1 MADMKFLELLSK
13 EFPNINAAT
22 SEIINLRSILA
33 LPKGTEYFLSDLHG
47 EYDIFVHILKTASG
61 TIKNKIDENY
71 GFSLTDAD
79 REELASLIYDP
90 EYIIKK
96 KKATEANFDQWCKT
110 TIYRLITICKAV
122 SNKYTRNKV
131 HKMLPEYL
139 GKSIDELLHANDEQ
153 NKAQYYDSIISTI
166 VECGLG
172 ELYIKEI
179 AQLTSTLSIDQL
191 HIIGDV
197 FDRGPKTDK
206 IFEYLM
212 THHQVDFQ
220 WGNHDILW
228 MGGAAGN
235 WPCLTNMLRIN
246 IRYNNFDMLEV
257 AYGINLR
264 PLASFAEKIYGDDPC
279 EYFKPNMLDVNI
291 YDQVDEK
298 LAAKMHK
305 AIAII
310 QFKVEGQAIMA
321 HPEYNMNDRLFLD
334 KIDWEKGTVMVDG
347 KEYPMRDMNLPTVD
361 RNDPYKL
368 TDEEYELMCSI
379 EASVMNCEKL
389 QKHIRFMFN
398 RGELYSVING
408 NLLFHGCIPMTADG
422 EFEEVTING
431 ETHSGKALMDF
442 LDGEIRKAFFSRE
455 TQAERAK
462 KADIMWYLWLSGQ
475 SPLFGK
481 EKMTTF
487 ERLFIADKATHK
499 EKTSPYYSLI
509 KEKAP
514 CEKILK
520 EFGLDPERSKIIN
533 GHVPV
538 KLKDGESPIKG
549 GGLLYVIDG
558 GMSKAYQKQTGI
570 AGYTFIFNSRFMALA
585 EHKPYIISKEDGS
598 KIFESPVMRTVE
610 TLQERM
616 LNIDTDQSKHLLE
629 HIEDMK
635 ALVEAYRSGKIKEKY
650 NVPQY

>member
-47 EYDIFVHILKTASG
+47 EYDIFVHILRTASG

-71 GFSLTDAD
+71 GFSLTDED

-90 EYIIKK
+90 EYIIRK
-96 KKATEANFDQWCKT
+96 KKATEINFDQWCKT
-110 TIYRLITICKAV
+110 TIFRLVTICKSV
-122 SNKYTRNKV
+122 SNKYTRGKV

-153 NKAQYYDSIISTI
+153 NRAQYYDSIISTV

-179 AQLTSTLSIDQL
+179 AQLTSALAIDQL

-197 FDRGPKTDK
+197 FDRGPHPDK

-212 THHQVDFQ
+212 KHHVVDFQ

-235 WPCLTNMLRIN
+235 WPCMANMLRIN
-246 IRYNNFDMLEV
+246 ISYNNFDMLEV
-257 AYGINLR
+257 GYGINLR
-264 PLASFAEKIYGDDPC
+264 PLASFAEKVYGDDLC
-279 EYFKPNMLDVNI
+279 ENFKPHMIDINE
-291 YDQVDEK
+291 YDQIDEK

-310 QFKVEGQAIMA
+310 QLKVEGQRIKA
-321 HPEYNMNDRLFLD
+321 HPEYHMESRLLFD
-334 KIDWEKGTVMVDG
+334 KINWEKGTISIGG
-347 KEYPMRDMNLPTVD
+347 KDYTMKDMNFPTVD
-361 RNDPYKL
+361 KKDPYKL
-368 TDEEYELMCSI
+368 TEEETELMNSI
-379 EASVMNCEKL
+379 EASVLNSEKL
-389 QKHIRFMFN
+389 QRHIKFMFN
-398 RGELYSVING
+398 RGELYSIVNG

-422 EFEEVTING
+422 EFEKVTVNG

-442 LDGEIRKAFFSRE
+442 LDSEIRKAFFTYDNQDAR
-455 TQAERAK
+455 AE

-481 EKMTTF
+481 DKMATF
-487 ERLFIADKATHK
+487 ERLFVKEKETHK
-499 EKTSPYYSLI
+499 EITSPYYSLI
-509 KEKAP
+509 KEKEP

-520 EFGLDPERSKIIN
+520 EFGLDSGRSKIIN

-570 AGYTFIFNSRFMALA
+570 AGYTFIFNSRFMALV

-598 KIFESPVMRTVE
+598 KIFESPVMSIVE
-610 TLQERM
+610 TLPERM
-616 LNIDTDQSKHLLE
+616 LNIDTDQSKYLFE
-629 HIEDMK
+629 QIEDMK
-635 ALVEAYRSGKIKEKY
+635 ALVEAYKSGMIKEKY
-650 NVPQY
+650 NVTGY